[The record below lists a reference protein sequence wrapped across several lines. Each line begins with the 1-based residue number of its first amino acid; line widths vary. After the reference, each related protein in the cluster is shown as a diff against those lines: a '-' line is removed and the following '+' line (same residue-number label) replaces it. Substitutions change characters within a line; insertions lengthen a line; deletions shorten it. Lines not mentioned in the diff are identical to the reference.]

1 MWLESISECGCREI
15 AEYGVSR
22 ETMSVA
28 RGIAYPSSSR
38 KGRHFVMK
46 YKISEL
52 LVNGLGFVSEI
63 YAIIMFIDTYFV

>member
-1 MWLESISECGCREI
+1 MFQSMGSKEA
-15 AEYGVSR
+15 AEYGVPR
-22 ETMSVA
+22 ETMSVT
-28 RGIAYPSSSR
+28 RGIVYPSSSR

-63 YAIIMFIDTYFV
+63 CAIIMFIDTYFV